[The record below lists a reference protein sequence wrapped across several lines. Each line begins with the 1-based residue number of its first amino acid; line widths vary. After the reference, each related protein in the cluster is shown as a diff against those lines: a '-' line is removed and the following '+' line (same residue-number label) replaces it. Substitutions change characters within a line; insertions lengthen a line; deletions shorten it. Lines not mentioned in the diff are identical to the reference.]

1 MAIEV
6 INISQ
11 NPNTSD
17 YLAKK
22 IDGKQ
27 MRALALK
34 RITMQH
40 RLRITGQ
47 AKPATIL
54 NFNPCALRLEGG
66 IPYKVPSIVD
76 PAVHDAFKA
85 KFSYAGKTYK
95 ATLLTVAEPHI
106 FPWITDVAR
115 GEFDDMADGV
125 GVFDAAA
132 CKQIEIAFDFWQA
145 YNYGAPD
152 SSDMGGVV
160 CFEGDKNAL
169 KIGSINVPVFESLP
183 DGTREYI
190 TEPRDFGETLGI
202 ALDKQRK
209 YYDRQIQEAQA
220 YWNDPDQRKNIHT
233 MHLVWAQYGL
243 DMGWREKPVDWQLST
258 NEPEESCE
266 GCGSAKKR
274 ATAYFCH
281 ACNRPYDPFRC
292 FMDGEIDIT
301 SVYMHRITKEEDWEK
316 IHAEEARRKR
326 LREGGTPSTKKAKE

>member
-1 MAIEV
+1 MEV
-6 INISQ
+6 ISINQ
-11 NPNTSD
+11 NPNTND

-47 AKPATIL
+47 AKPATVL

-66 IPYKVPSIVD
+66 IPFKVPSIVD
-76 PAVHDAFKA
+76 PAVNDAFKA
-85 KFSYAGKTYK
+85 KFSYNGKTYR
-95 ATLLTVAEPHI
+95 ASILTISEPHI
-106 FPWITDVAR
+106 FPWITDVVK

-145 YNYGAPD
+145 YNFGAPD
-152 SSDMGGVV
+152 SSNMGGVV
-160 CFEGDKNAL
+160 CFEGDKHAL
-169 KIGSINVPVFESLP
+169 KVGTIRTPMFESLP
-183 DGTREYI
+183 DGTREYV
-190 TEPRDFGETLGI
+190 TKPEEFGDVLAI
-202 ALDKQRK
+202 ALDKQRL

-243 DMGWREKPVDWQLST
+243 DMGWREKPVDWQLSS
-258 NEPEESCE
+258 NEPEDCCE
-266 GCGSAKKR
+266 GCGAAKKR
-274 ATAYFCH
+274 ATAYNCH
-281 ACNRPYDPFRC
+281 ACLRPYDPFRS
-292 FMDGEIDIT
+292 FMDGEIGIDHLH
-301 SVYMHRITKEEDWEK
+301 MGRITKAEDWEK
-316 IHAEEARRKR
+316 IHEEEARRKK
-326 LREGGTPSTKKAKE
+326 LREGGTSSTKKGKE